1 MFNNNKNAQ
10 IELYI
15 FVVVIKRI
23 KKNTLEITLI
33 WFTLFLTIRLIFGGD
48 FSHFIV
54 AGSDYYDSCNFE
66 HGIIIKAGQGYDGQF
81 FYRYA
86 LNPFSIEYPGIK
98 VDLPPYR
105 HQRITYPL
113 LAWLL
118 SFNNPGLVPAS
129 LVIINLLALFGC
141 SVFLLKIFKTYKINS
156 SNLITFVLLPGIY
169 LSTSRDLSEVVELF
183 FLLASFYY
191 LINDKIRY
199 FLLFSL
205 LGLLTRETGVILYFP
220 LVLWYF
226 YKNFKLKRISSLLVF
241 LPIGLMFL
249 WKLFLDGIYPN
260 YSVPKQ
266 NLAFPF
272 MGIINSI
279 SINVHPV
286 TTKDWIESIVWFI
299 HLTWTFT
306 LFAKTVSLIFEKR
319 DWFKDPI
326 PVIILSGVS
335 FSTIFSSAI
344 YIDDWAFVRI
354 LSPLCLMCLI
364 YLLKHGKVP
373 KFLLY
378 SAVPIFAFT
387 ILRLW
392 IRV

>member
-1 MFNNNKNAQ
+1 
-10 IELYI
+10 
-15 FVVVIKRI
+15 VIKLV
-23 KKNTLEITLI
+23 KKNILTITLI
-33 WFTLFLTIRLIFGGD
+33 WFTIFLSIRLICGGD

-54 AGSDYYDSCNFE
+54 AGSDFFSSNSFAHD
-66 HGIIIKAGQGYDGQF
+66 ITILDGQGYDGQF

-86 LNPFSIEYPGIK
+86 LNPFSLEYPGIE

-105 HQRITYPL
+105 HQRIVYPI

-118 SFNNPGLVPAS
+118 SFNKPDLVPAS
-129 LVIINLLALFGC
+129 LVLVNLLALFGC
-141 SVFLLKIFKTYKINS
+141 SAFLLRIFKIFKIS
-156 SNLITFVLLPGIY
+156 SVNLITLVILPGIY

-191 LINDKIRY
+191 LLTYKTGY
-199 FLLFSL
+199 FLLFST
-205 LGLLTRETGVILYFP
+205 LGLLTRETGIILYFP
-220 LVLWYF
+220 LVLWYA
-226 YKNFKLKRISSLLVF
+226 YKYFKLRTILSLLIF
-241 LPIGLMFL
+241 LPIGLMFV

-272 MGIINSI
+272 MGIVNSI
-279 SINVHPV
+279 SINIHPI
-286 TTKDWIESIVWFI
+286 TIKDWVESIVWFI
-299 HLTWTFT
+299 HLTWTFA
-306 LFAKTVSLIFEKR
+306 LFTKTVALIFKKR
-319 DWFKDPI
+319 DWFNNPI

-344 YIDDWAFVRI
+344 YIDDWAFVRL

-378 SAVPIFAFT
+378 SALPIFAFT